1 MNASRY
7 VLTFLTVV
15 AFFATTGRTSLVYAQ
30 SPTVPEYSV
39 KAAFIYNF
47 AKFVEWP
54 DQTSGDPKTPLVLC
68 VIGRGPARNA
78 FSELKNRAVKGKELD
93 IQYNDE
99 IFSLRQCNII
109 YISSSDAGRTADI
122 LDAVRGE
129 SVLTIG
135 ESPEFIRSGGI
146 INFTFVDKKIRFQ
159 INLPA
164 AVRARLSI
172 SSQLL
177 KLADIREER

>member
-15 AFFATTGRTSLVYAQ
+15 AFFATTGRPSLVSAQ
-30 SPTVPEYSV
+30 SSSAPEYRV

-54 DQTSGDPKTPLVLC
+54 DQQPGGPDDPFVLC
-68 VIGRGPARNA
+68 VLGRGPVRNA
-78 FSELKNRAVKGKELD
+78 FHELKDKQ
-93 IQYNDE
+93 IQGREVDLWYNDE
-99 IFSLRQCNII
+99 ITDLRQCRII
-109 YISSSDAGRTADI
+109 YISSSDAGRTIDV
-122 LDAVRGE
+122 LETVRGK

-135 ESPEFIRSGGI
+135 EAPGFIGSGGI